1 MTRSLDVAS
10 APIRAT
16 VNVPGSK
23 SIANRALVCAALAD
37 GVSQVRGC
45 PDGDDTRA
53 MIDGL
58 TRLGATIVHRPDDG
72 LTVSGHA
79 GRIRGGVEV
88 DALLAGTTSRFLT
101 AVASLGAEPS
111 VVTGS
116 PRLRARPMAALHD
129 SLSRLGARVESLG
142 EAGCLPVR
150 VSRGDLRGGVVELPG
165 DVSSQFVTALMLI
178 APLLPDGLS
187 IRLTSPLV
195 SRPYVAMTAAVMS
208 TFGASGIAVSDQ
220 TIEVAPDGYRSIDY
234 VVEPDA
240 SSASY
245 PLAAAAI
252 TAGDVDVP
260 GLTTGSLQGDSAFA
274 SLLASMG
281 CVATIGDSGTRVRGV
296 SSMRGID
303 VDMAD
308 VSDLVPTLAAVAA
321 FADTPTHIRGVGF
334 IRNKESDRLGDL
346 ADGLR
351 AIGCQTEVTNDGIVI
366 SPSVPESYRGAELA
380 THHDHR
386 LAMAWSLL
394 ALRVPGISLDD
405 DSVVSKSWPDW
416 WTVRASLV
424 AGR

>member
-116 PRLRARPMAALHD
+116 PRLRARPMAALHE

-220 TIEVAPDGYRSIDY
+220 TIEVAPDGYRS
-234 VVEPDA
+234 
-240 SSASY
+240 
-245 PLAAAAI
+245 
-252 TAGDVDVP
+252 
-260 GLTTGSLQGDSAFA
+260 
-274 SLLASMG
+274 
-281 CVATIGDSGTRVRGV
+281 
-296 SSMRGID
+296 
-303 VDMAD
+303 
-308 VSDLVPTLAAVAA
+308 
-321 FADTPTHIRGVGF
+321 
-334 IRNKESDRLGDL
+334 
-346 ADGLR
+346 
-351 AIGCQTEVTNDGIVI
+351 
-366 SPSVPESYRGAELA
+366 
-380 THHDHR
+380 
-386 LAMAWSLL
+386 
-394 ALRVPGISLDD
+394 
-405 DSVVSKSWPDW
+405 
-416 WTVRASLV
+416 
-424 AGR
+424 

>member
-1 MTRSLDVAS
+1 MTRVLGVAS
-10 APIRAT
+10 APITAT

-37 GVSQVRGC
+37 GVSRVRGC

-58 TRLGATIVHRPDDG
+58 TRLGATIVHHPDGG

-111 VVTGS
+111 IVTGA

-129 SLSRLGARVESLG
+129 SLSRLGARVEPLG
-142 EAGCLPVR
+142 DAGCLPVR
-150 VSRGDLRGGVVELPG
+150 VARDRLHGGTVELPG

-220 TIEVAPDGYRSIDY
+220 TIEVAPDGYRSIEY

-252 TAGDVDVP
+252 TAGEVAVP
-260 GLTTGSLQGDSAFA
+260 GLTSASLQGDSVFS
-274 SLLASMG
+274 SLLESMG
-281 CVATIGDSGTRVRGV
+281 CAAAIDGSGTRVRG
-296 SSMRGID
+296 SSSLRGID
-303 VDMAD
+303 IDMAD

-346 ADGLR
+346 ANGLR

>member
-1 MTRSLDVAS
+1 
-10 APIRAT
+10 
-16 VNVPGSK
+16 
-23 SIANRALVCAALAD
+23 
-37 GVSQVRGC
+37 
-45 PDGDDTRA
+45 
-53 MIDGL
+53 
-58 TRLGATIVHRPDDG
+58 
-72 LTVSGHA
+72 
-79 GRIRGGVEV
+79 
-88 DALLAGTTSRFLT
+88 
-101 AVASLGAEPS
+101 
-111 VVTGS
+111 
-116 PRLRARPMAALHD
+116 MAALHD

-394 ALRVPGISLDD
+394 ALRVPGITLDD